1 MVLANPEQPVQA
13 QRIANAEILID
24 GNAVESNGS
33 PIKTAANVNI
43 DLQLDRVRKFAAPL
57 TRSSKLASRN
67 R

>member
-33 PIKTAANVNI
+33 PIKSEANVFVLLET
-43 DLQLDRVRKFAAPL
+43 LQ
-57 TRSSKLASRN
+57 SSARAASRM
-67 R
+67 RGTRTRE